1 MFANFID
8 KFLCL
13 YNETA
18 KSHKERI
25 FAALTDLKSK
35 DAALQKEGKI
45 RVLEIG
51 CGSGEYNANKTSLIY
66 QKSEP
71 IAAVN

>member
-8 KFLCL
+8 KFLDL

-18 KSHKERI
+18 KTQKERI

-35 DAALQKEGKI
+35 DPALQKEGNI

-51 CGSGEYNANKTSLIY
+51 CGSGEYYKRRHTFR
-66 QKSEP
+66 
-71 IAAVN
+71 

>member
-8 KFLCL
+8 KFLNL

-18 KSHKERI
+18 MSQKKRI
-25 FAALTDLKSK
+25 FAALTNLKSK
-35 DAALQKEGKI
+35 DPALQKDNKI

-51 CGSGEYNANKTSLIY
+51 CGSGEYKFFHSATAY
-66 QKSEP
+66 
-71 IAAVN
+71 AVFF